1 MPFIPEETGI
11 VLPDLTQQPD
21 TNVPEIETTLGGA
34 TQRTFRY
41 ENTLG
46 ATAANKSRGNWIRDE
61 DFNFDEAFKSLPESY
76 QLDKSTSR
84 VFAHAEN
91 QEHFD
96 AIKTQVEQENSDRQY
111 LAQSGWKG
119 VVANIAAGVLDPI
132 NLIPIGG
139 LLYKGAKTA
148 KSISVLSQGARVAM
162 VGAGSISLQ
171 EAALHSQQETRSLV
185 ESAANVSI
193 GAVLSGVLGAGSF
206 ALLNKSNKYGDFKKQ
221 LEDELDITEHV
232 KADAGVKETPGVSL
246 GAAAAP
252 TKTRDELLEEN
263 TLYRGA
269 VFKPIMFQ
277 DPNLRL
283 ITSPSVV
290 ARIAMPELAE
300 FVPKLNK
307 NLKGVPTGKSVEV
320 ERGLDEGRLA
330 SVILNNQD
338 QFVKYKR
345 RLGKD
350 STRLSRAEFNIEI
363 SKALNRKGK
372 SDIPEVAAAAAKV
385 REDVLKHFGK
395 EGLKIKGLFGDGES
409 VTKTLDTY
417 FPRGYNKAAISANP
431 AKFQKKI
438 ADYFKGEYAKAKS
451 GDKAR
456 IYEDAAEYKDD
467 SYFKGLAL
475 DVYDNVMGSSSS
487 VLHDGIGLSS
497 KPSFTKSRKILLDN
511 ADLEEF
517 LEMDVDQVITKYS
530 KLMSSRT
537 RMAKKFGAE
546 FLDDD
551 MANSKSSLL
560 KDIKAEYKELKAK
573 VLDDPK
579 ALKKLKA
586 REEKDLVD
594 ILALRDRLMGTYGYS
609 INPDSWAYRT
619 QRQIKQYNV
628 VNMLGDVLIS
638 SLSDIGKLVMADG
651 ATKFLTKGLKPLAK
665 SLYSPEFRK
674 YKKLHAREMN
684 RMGVG
689 LDLINNGR
697 VNAIGDIMDDF
708 GKHTK
713 FERAMDVASQKL
725 MTTTGIK
732 HWNGGLKQMASGIIQ
747 SNMHDAMSAVAGNKA
762 TKKQIAN
769 LASSGIDLNSA
780 KAIRAQ
786 IKKHGE
792 IIDDLVFPNIT
803 KWDAKAKEFGELYA
817 SAIKKAAD
825 STIVTPG
832 AGTTPLWMSRNGLT
846 LFGQFQS
853 FAFSSMQKTLIP
865 IVQDFDSKTAQG
877 LITMVGFGTLVAAYK
892 RAARGEEM
900 PDTATLIQEGVDRS
914 GVTSWFMDYNNKLEK
929 LAQGNVGLS
938 RILGTNATNKY
949 HNYNNFSALG
959 PTSGQVTNILS
970 IASDVLSGNA
980 DQSTVHSVRRLLPLQ
995 TMIGVRQ
1002 TLDLMEEEFNNN
1014 LGIPKN

>member
-34 TQRTFRY
+34 MQRAFRY
-41 ENTLG
+41 ENILG
-46 ATAANKSRGNWIRDE
+46 AFATTKSKGNWIRDE

-96 AIKTQVEQENSDRQY
+96 AIKEQIDQEGSDREY
-111 LAQSGWKG
+111 NANAGWKG
-119 VVANIAAGVLDPI
+119 IVANGAAGFLDPI
-132 NLIPIGG
+132 NFLPIGG
-139 LLYKGAKTA
+139 LLYQGAKA
-148 KSISVLSQGARVAM
+148 GKAISVFSQGARVAM

-171 EAALHSQQETRSLV
+171 EAALHTQQETRTLV
-185 ESAANVSI
+185 ESAANISI
-193 GAVLSGVLGAGSF
+193 GTVLSGVLGAGSY

-232 KADAGVKETPGVSL
+232 KADAGIKETPGVSL

-252 TKTRDELLEEN
+252 TKTRDELLKEN

-269 VFKPIMFQ
+269 VFKPVMFQ
-277 DPNLRL
+277 DPSLRL

-372 SDIPEVAAAAAKV
+372 SDIPEVAAAGAKV
-385 REDVLKHFGK
+385 RDILKHYGK
-395 EGLKIKGLFGDGES
+395 EGLKIKGFFGDGES

>member
-1 MPFIPEETGI
+1 
-11 VLPDLTQQPD
+11 
-21 TNVPEIETTLGGA
+21 
-34 TQRTFRY
+34 
-41 ENTLG
+41 
-46 ATAANKSRGNWIRDE
+46 
-61 DFNFDEAFKSLPESY
+61 
-76 QLDKSTSR
+76 
-84 VFAHAEN
+84 
-91 QEHFD
+91 
-96 AIKTQVEQENSDRQY
+96 
-111 LAQSGWKG
+111 
-119 VVANIAAGVLDPI
+119 
-132 NLIPIGG
+132 
-139 LLYKGAKTA
+139 
-148 KSISVLSQGARVAM
+148 
-162 VGAGSISLQ
+162 
-171 EAALHSQQETRSLV
+171 
-185 ESAANVSI
+185 
-193 GAVLSGVLGAGSF
+193 
-206 ALLNKSNKYGDFKKQ
+206 
-221 LEDELDITEHV
+221 
-232 KADAGVKETPGVSL
+232 
-246 GAAAAP
+246 
-252 TKTRDELLEEN
+252 
-263 TLYRGA
+263 
-269 VFKPIMFQ
+269 
-277 DPNLRL
+277 
-283 ITSPSVV
+283 
-290 ARIAMPELAE
+290 
-300 FVPKLNK
+300 
-307 NLKGVPTGKSVEV
+307 
-320 ERGLDEGRLA
+320 
-330 SVILNNQD
+330 
-338 QFVKYKR
+338 
-345 RLGKD
+345 
-350 STRLSRAEFNIEI
+350 
-363 SKALNRKGK
+363 
-372 SDIPEVAAAAAKV
+372 
-385 REDVLKHFGK
+385 
-395 EGLKIKGLFGDGES
+395 
-409 VTKTLDTY
+409 
-417 FPRGYNKAAISANP
+417 
-431 AKFQKKI
+431 
-438 ADYFKGEYAKAKS
+438 
-451 GDKAR
+451 
-456 IYEDAAEYKDD
+456 
-467 SYFKGLAL
+467 
-475 DVYDNVMGSSSS
+475 MGSSSS

-747 SNMHDAMSAVAGNKA
+747 SSMHDAMHAVAKNTA

-803 KWDAKAKEFGELYA
+803 KWGGTAEEIQSIAEGRAKARNAEVLKENILPDTRGGGVFYHGSSSEIKSLDYTSTSVDNIYGDGFYTSEAKDAAATYQKKGTGGSPTLTRVTEKTPVTFFDLDQKIKKGSPEYKAFADEFTQIANYDDSAIDALEDLEKGFAKSYTEVLDTFRRGHDKNAFLESTNAIQERLRDLGFGGYTHTGGRLTKKLAPHKVQIYWDPKNQLDLQVEKPPAKVKEFKASDFEGQVADELRQGAKEFGQIYA
-817 SAIKKAAD
+817 SAVKKAAD

-865 IVQDFDSKTAQG
+865 IVQNFDSKTAQG

-949 HNYNNFSALG
+949 HNYNYFSALG

-970 IASDVLSGNA
+970 IASDVLSGKA

>member
-34 TQRTFRY
+34 MQRAFRY
-41 ENTLG
+41 ENILG
-46 ATAANKSRGNWIRDE
+46 AFATTKSKGNWIRDE

-96 AIKTQVEQENSDRQY
+96 AIKEQIDQEGSDREY
-111 LAQSGWKG
+111 NANAGWKG
-119 VVANIAAGVLDPI
+119 IVANGAAGFLDPI
-132 NLIPIGG
+132 NFLPIGG
-139 LLYKGAKTA
+139 LLYQGAKA
-148 KSISVLSQGARVAM
+148 GKAISVFSQGARVAM

-171 EAALHSQQETRSLV
+171 EAALHTQQETRTLV
-185 ESAANVSI
+185 ESAANISI
-193 GAVLSGVLGAGSF
+193 GTVLSGVLGAGSY

-252 TKTRDELLEEN
+252 TKTRDELLKEN

-269 VFKPIMFQ
+269 VFKPVMFQ
-277 DPNLRL
+277 DPSLRL

-330 SVILNNQD
+330 GVILNNQD

-372 SDIPEVAAAAAKV
+372 SDIPEVAAAGAKV
-385 REDVLKHFGK
+385 RDILKHYGK
-395 EGLKIKGLFGDGES
+395 EGLKIKGFFGDGES

-747 SNMHDAMSAVAGNKA
+747 SSMHDAMHAVAKNTA